1 MSETLRK
8 YGAKYNTT
16 FCSLCGLST
25 DTKPTGDFDGVGIA
39 NGSEFIEMDTG
50 KKFKYDA
57 ESSVWNEVS
66 SGGGGSTTLIEKS
79 IAANGE
85 YNASDDSA
93 DGYSKVTVDVAN
105 SYTQADEG
113 KVVSSGALVAQTTH
127 AEITENGTYD
137 ITTNNS
143 VSVNVSGGVEFSS
156 APVAFTLL
164 KNIKNL
170 NVTIPN
176 GCTSIG
182 AGAFTDCIGLESV
195 QIPSGITSIGNY
207 AFQTCTGL
215 TSIEIPSGVTS
226 IGDSSF
232 YGCYGLTSV
241 NLPNNI
247 TTIGSSAFENC
258 VNLENINI
266 PSGITSI
273 PSKLFRNCNKLKNLE
288 IPSGVTSIGNY
299 AINGCDNL
307 QFIKFHPT
315 TPPTI
320 NNSNALSF
328 RTSCIIYVPSGSL
341 SAYTSAAY
349 YPNPNTY
356 TYVEY

>member
-25 DTKPTGDFDGVGIA
+25 DTKPMGDFDGVGIA

-79 IAANGE
+79 ITANGE

-113 KVVSSGALVAQTTH
+113 KVVSNGTLVAQTTH

-143 VSVNVSGGVEFSS
+143 VSVNVSGGDDNFGIT
-156 APVAFTLL
+156 AKCKPVTKQLKSKAFTTKTWTGLSDFYGEYIWTDGENIYYSSSSSQYVLDKENSSWTAKTWTNLTNLNGRYIWTDGKDIYYSNSSSQYVLDKTTSTWSTRTWAGLTNFSGEYIWTDGDNIYYSGATSQYVLL
-164 KNIKNL
+164 PNTNRFVLSSIMGASSTSYAYGNGVWTDGENIYLSQYQTSLILETTEYKNL
-170 NVTIPN
+170 N
-176 GCTSIG
+176 S
-182 AGAFTDCIGLESV
+182 L
-195 QIPSGITSIGNY
+195 PSCKPTY
-207 AFQTCTGL
+207 
-215 TSIEIPSGVTS
+215 
-226 IGDSSF
+226 
-232 YGCYGLTSV
+232 
-241 NLPNNI
+241 I
-247 TTIGSSAFENC
+247 TT
-258 VNLENINI
+258 
-266 PSGITSI
+266 
-273 PSKLFRNCNKLKNLE
+273 
-288 IPSGVTSIGNY
+288 
-299 AINGCDNL
+299 
-307 QFIKFHPT
+307 
-315 TPPTI
+315 
-320 NNSNALSF
+320 
-328 RTSCIIYVPSGSL
+328 
-341 SAYTSAAY
+341 
-349 YPNPNTY
+349 
-356 TYVEY
+356 